1 MKELSPMP
9 GPQPQ
14 AIELSDRQ
22 RAMLEQSRRGQTN
35 PQRRVRRASLILIM
49 AAEVNNQQAARQ
61 GGHDR
66 ETARVWRTR
75 WLAASPRLAAA
86 EACGCSDKEFSALV
100 EAVLDDEPRSG
111 TPATFTAEQ
120 LTQLVAWRVKTPTR
134 VVGRLVIGRHV
145 NWRTKRSSA
154 KCSRVFPPAMSGV
167 F

>member
-1 MKELSPMP
+1 MP

-14 AIELSDRQ
+14 AIELSARQ

-120 LTQLVAWRVKTPTR
+120 LTQLVALACEDPNACGRPISHWTPR
-134 VVGRLVIGRHV
+134 ELADEAIKRKVFESISARHVGRFL
-145 NWRTKRSSA
+145 K
-154 KCSRVFPPAMSGV
+154 
-167 F
+167 